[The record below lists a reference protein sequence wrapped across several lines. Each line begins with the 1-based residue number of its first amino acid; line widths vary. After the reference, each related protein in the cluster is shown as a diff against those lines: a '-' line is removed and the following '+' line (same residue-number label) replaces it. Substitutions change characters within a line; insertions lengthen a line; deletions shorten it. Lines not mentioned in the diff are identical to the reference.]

1 MFSVRKSRMYLWPF
15 LINTTL
21 KEITLGKKKKK
32 IFKFTFE
39 FCSKIRPNGRF
50 FPEM

>member
-32 IFKFTFE
+32 DL
-39 FCSKIRPNGRF
+39 
-50 FPEM
+50 